1 MTMNNLTIYLAGK
14 MSGLKFEEMN
24 MWRIL
29 VKQQLR
35 RVSMCTDLDNL
46 KIINPV
52 DYFNFE
58 EKRYKSELEVMKYD
72 LSRVKN
78 SDLVIVNLEG
88 LDTSIGTI
96 IECYEAYCSN
106 IPVLAFGYSG
116 DYEKLH
122 PWIKCCIT
130 RYDNTYE
137 ECVEY
142 VRDFYMR

>member
-1 MTMNNLTIYLAGK
+1 MNKLTIYLAGK

-24 MWRIL
+24 GWRII

-35 RVSMCTDLDNL
+35 KVSMCTELNTL

-72 LSRVKN
+72 LARVRN
-78 SDLVIVNLEG
+78 SDLIIVNLAG

-96 IECYEAYCSN
+96 IECYEAYSLN
-106 IPVLAFGYSG
+106 IPILAFGSNE

-130 RYDNTYE
+130 RYDDSYE